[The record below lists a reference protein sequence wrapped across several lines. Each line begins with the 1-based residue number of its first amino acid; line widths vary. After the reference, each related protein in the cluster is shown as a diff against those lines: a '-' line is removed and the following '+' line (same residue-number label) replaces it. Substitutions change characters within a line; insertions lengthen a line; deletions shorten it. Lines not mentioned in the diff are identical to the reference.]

1 MVTDRERIDYLINLY
16 SDKHGV
22 PREYS
27 HAIAHIESRHRHVVD
42 GRIIQSGSG
51 ALGVFQ
57 LMPSTA
63 RGLGVNPKDLE
74 QNIEGGIRYFSQRL
88 ELAHGDV
95 PTAIAMYYAGIGNVR
110 RNDALQWEGVQTYIR
125 RFNEFISRN
134 SGKDYITVTTQNMPV
149 QPLTQEPPVPAL
161 FYIVLVMILVIFLF
175 GRN

>member
-1 MVTDRERIDYLINLY
+1 MVTDRERIDNLINLY

-57 LMPSTA
+57 LIPSTA

-95 PTAIAMYYAGIGNVR
+95 STAIAMYYAGIGNVR
-110 RNDALQWEGVQTYIR
+110 RNNALQWEGVQTYIR

-134 SGKDYITVTTQNMPV
+134 SGKDYIAVTTQNIPI
-149 QPLTQEPPVPAL
+149 QPLTQEHPVPAL
-161 FYIVLVMILVIFLF
+161 FYIVLVMILVIFFF